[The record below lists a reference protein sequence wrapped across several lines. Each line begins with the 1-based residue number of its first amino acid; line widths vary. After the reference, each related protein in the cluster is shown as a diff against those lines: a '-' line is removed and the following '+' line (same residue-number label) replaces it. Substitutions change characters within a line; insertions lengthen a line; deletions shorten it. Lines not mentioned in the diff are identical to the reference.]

1 MPLPYPGPLIPNPDG
16 RGQRVGLVFQARAR
30 SWTTCSS
37 SSCAKSL
44 YHCPTARNPAGL
56 CTQITASASR
66 PSTVAAP
73 GAQTGAAKTSWAGR
87 WACRLASAARAV
99 TPVARPSSVR
109 SANSSGRLIR
119 VTRLG
124 QVPIEGQVLAGEVA
138 REPLGGPPGDL
149 LQRAGFGK
157 QVGGMRYHPQLA
169 GRRQRGGGLLVELD
183 HDRVPLAHDEQ
194 RRCPYLGQ
202 GAAGEIGAA
211 AAGYHRPYR
220 AGALRGGDQRG
231 ARSGTRPEEPD
242 RPARGLRLR
251 AEPVDGPSQ
260 PTGEQRDVEAA
271 LLGLLLVDGEQ
282 VGQDGRQP
290 DALQSL
296 GDHLVTR
303 AVPGAAAAVGEQH

>member
-99 TPVARPSSVR
+99 TPVARPSSTTITMRPTTTSRSPSTARATSSPTGTPPRGSAATSGRPAYPARDRCSTTFPARARPASVR

-211 AAGYHRPYR
+211 AAGYH
-220 AGALRGGDQRG
+220 
-231 ARSGTRPEEPD
+231 
-242 RPARGLRLR
+242 
-251 AEPVDGPSQ
+251 
-260 PTGEQRDVEAA
+260 
-271 LLGLLLVDGEQ
+271 
-282 VGQDGRQP
+282 
-290 DALQSL
+290 
-296 GDHLVTR
+296 
-303 AVPGAAAAVGEQH
+303 